1 MDHSRIPIS
10 TSPLPLR
17 RSHSLRLRGEKLPSH
32 QVRLSQGSATKM
44 KNGGMETIP
53 QNVGCSTPLNGMA
66 HTRFRRVS
74 IDLRDVKNQHTV
86 SRKVVD
92 GCNHLKT
99 DIRSSSTPKGVPSP
113 NAPRAKTLSLS
124 LSSTKLHNQ
133 KSPTFSL
140 PSTTPPT
147 SPYGTNQSN
156 LNHDWDSESLGS
168 TTSNLSL
175 SSCDHAAIAR
185 NGTTFSGRSMRYI
198 FHCNQNAAVSGE
210 EYLTPTQRAHRQIKK
225 LKNLLHQAQIE
236 LEQKDSE
243 ILKLTKEVVELRLY
257 KAAICSPEDRSNSS
271 DAVTVRE
278 NNSDE
283 QITPEG
289 VNENGQI
296 ANCLDSSGS
305 RVDSGHFED
314 LNRSGTL
321 EGGSSFEETDTI
333 QSPEKKDRA
342 VDTCDFGAISN
353 SEQNLI
359 LEYEKRIQELIKLHE
374 EENYHLKQKHN
385 DKIEELLSRIGD
397 INQRYWQ
404 IVPELDTAKA
414 RIKDLEKQLE
424 DSCQNLEDLEAK
436 KKESY
441 MEMTRQHGQGS
452 SKVDNQVMDIAKR
465 NPSRLSVPELL
476 EELQVTKNELENL
489 KDTEYTSTSKNL
501 QPLLSAKE
509 ALSLWVLGARKAM
522 YRQLMEA
529 KSKNKIDPE
538 ITLQFLKSAIYY
550 FLTDKE
556 NTSGHLKAIQS
567 ILGFSQS
574 EITNI
579 DKAQLQ

>member
-1 MDHSRIPIS
+1 MSATMFIPRNDHNTLGVDHSSRIPIS
-10 TSPLPLR
+10 MSPLPLR
-17 RSHSLRLRGEKLPSH
+17 RSHSLRLRGEKTSQNHIRFCDNPPSK
-32 QVRLSQGSATKM
+32 LG
-44 KNGGMETIP
+44 NGVP
-53 QNVGCSTPLNGMA
+53 QDLGCSTPSNGMA
-66 HTRFRRVS
+66 HTRLQKVPA
-74 IDLRDVKNQHTV
+74 DLREVRTSHLL
-86 SRKVVD
+86 SRKLVD

-99 DIRSSSTPKGVPSP
+99 DFRSSSTPKGVPSP
-113 NAPRAKTLSLS
+113 HTPRTKTLSLS
-124 LSSTKLHNQ
+124 LSTTKLHNQ
-133 KSPTFSL
+133 KSPTISL

-147 SPYGTNQSN
+147 SPYGTNHSN

-225 LKNLLHQAQIE
+225 LKSLLHQAQIE
-236 LEQKDSE
+236 LEQKDSD

-257 KAAICSPEDRSNSS
+257 KAAICSPDDRSNSS

-289 VNENGQI
+289 VNGNGKLP
-296 ANCLDSSGS
+296 NCLDSGGS
-305 RVDSGHFED
+305 HIDSGHFED
-314 LNRSGTL
+314 LNRSCTP
-321 EGGSSFEETDTI
+321 ERVSFDESDSI
-333 QSPEKKDRA
+333 QSPEKSDKA
-342 VDTCDFGAISN
+342 VETCDFGIPSS
-353 SEQNLI
+353 SEQKLI
-359 LEYEKRIQELIKLHE
+359 LEYEKRIQELIKIHE
-374 EENYHLKQKHN
+374 EENYQMKQKQN
-385 DKIEELLSRIGD
+385 DKIEELLARIGD

-404 IVPELDTAKA
+404 VVPELEAAKE

-424 DSCQNLEDLEAK
+424 DSCQKLEDLEAK
-436 KKESY
+436 RKESY
-441 MEMTRQHGQGS
+441 DEMCKQHGAGT
-452 SKVDNQVMDIAKR
+452 SKLTVDSQVMDIAKR

-489 KDTEYTSTSKNL
+489 
-501 QPLLSAKE
+501 
-509 ALSLWVLGARKAM
+509 KAM

-567 ILGFSQS
+567 ILGFSQN

-579 DKAQLQ
+579 DKAQFQ